1 MRLELDSLSYAYN
14 ARAPLFQALN
24 LRLDIPQF
32 ISVIGP
38 NGAGKSTLLKIWAN
52 LLKPKTGSVLLNTKE
67 INSMPLNERAKAIA
81 YLPQSSSTTF
91 TSTVE
96 EVVLLGRRPYLDM
109 FSTYSRADYEKV
121 YESLEL
127 VGLSDFSKRKIDTLS
142 GGELQRC
149 MIARMLCTDAEVLIL
164 DEPISA
170 IDINQT
176 LLILNLFK
184 RLVEQGKTV
193 VTSLHQIELAYR
205 FSDLTICLG
214 KTITNNHLIGPA
226 KKIITVKNLKSVFN
240 IQARFHENHLL
251 VEKAL

>member
-1 MRLELDSLSYAYN
+1 MRLELNNLSYAYN
-14 ARAPLFQALN
+14 ARPPLFQALN
-24 LRLDIPQF
+24 FRLDIPQF

-96 EVVLLGRRPYLDM
+96 EIVLLGRRPYLDM
-109 FSTYSRADYEKV
+109 FSTYSQADYEKV

-149 MIARMLCTDAEVLIL
+149 MIARMLCTDAEVFIL

-176 LLILNLFK
+176 LLILNLF
-184 RLVEQGKTV
+184 RTLVEQGKTV

-226 KKIITVKNLKSVFN
+226 KKVITVKNLKLVFN

>member
-52 LLKPKTGSVLLNTKE
+52 LLRPKTGSVLLNTKE

-149 MIARMLCTDAEVLIL
+149 MIARMLCTDAEVFIL

-214 KTITNNHLIGPA
+214 KEIPNNHLIGPA